1 MEMRLSELARKE
13 LVDMEEGNFWG
24 PAGRADLLIDQG
36 SGEIKALLLP
46 GRSGVLGFGY
56 RDEITI
62 PWSGVV
68 KIGGDTIII
77 SIKKS

>member
-1 MEMRLSELARKE
+1 MRLSELARKE
-13 LVDMEEGNFWG
+13 LVDLEEGNFWG
-24 PAGRADLLIDQG
+24 PAGRADLLIDPG

-46 GRSGVLGFGY
+46 GRSGLLGFGY

-62 PWSGVV
+62 PWTNVV
-68 KIGGDTIII
+68 KVGGDVIII